1 MLHFC
6 QVMFMDSMKVN
17 EYLDT
22 EYCNTAL
29 ARSWVV
35 LLSLDAQPTDG
46 EQETFEEVQ
55 RVLRNSEPILEEIQ
69 CYKGAGKEIREVS
82 TLEVLLGC

>member
-1 MLHFC
+1 
-6 QVMFMDSMKVN
+6 MFMKRTKINPEFVN
-17 EYLDT
+17 
-22 EYCNTAL
+22 
-29 ARSWVV
+29 SVVV
-35 LLSLDAQPTDG
+35 LMPLDAQPTDG

-82 TLEVLLGC
+82 TCRILTGWMSLLGLLYPKSQG

>member
-1 MLHFC
+1 M
-6 QVMFMDSMKVN
+6 
-17 EYLDT
+17 
-22 EYCNTAL
+22 
-29 ARSWVV
+29 
-35 LLSLDAQPTDG
+35 SLDAQPTDG

-82 TLEVLLGC
+82 TSHVLMGWMSPSGPLNPNSQE

>member
-1 MLHFC
+1 MNPSF
-6 QVMFMDSMKVN
+6 VN
-17 EYLDT
+17 SISINL
-22 EYCNTAL
+22 
-29 ARSWVV
+29 VV
-35 LLSLDAQPTDG
+35 LMFLDAQPTDG

-82 TLEVLLGC
+82 TCYSLMGWTSLLGPLNLKSQV

>member
-1 MLHFC
+1 M
-6 QVMFMDSMKVN
+6 
-17 EYLDT
+17 
-22 EYCNTAL
+22 
-29 ARSWVV
+29 
-35 LLSLDAQPTDG
+35 SLDAQPTDG

-82 TLEVLLGC
+82 TCHTFMGWMSPLGLLYPNSQE

>member
-1 MLHFC
+1 M
-6 QVMFMDSMKVN
+6 
-17 EYLDT
+17 
-22 EYCNTAL
+22 
-29 ARSWVV
+29 VV
-35 LLSLDAQPTDG
+35 LMSLDAQPTDG

-82 TLEVLLGC
+82 TCHILMGWMSLLGLLYPNSLE

>member
-1 MLHFC
+1 MT
-6 QVMFMDSMKVN
+6 QVLLFGPRI
-17 EYLDT
+17 
-22 EYCNTAL
+22 CNTAL

-69 CYKGAGKEIREVS
+69 CYKGAGREIREVS
-82 TLEVLLGC
+82 IAGTADFG

>member
-1 MLHFC
+1 M
-6 QVMFMDSMKVN
+6 
-17 EYLDT
+17 
-22 EYCNTAL
+22 
-29 ARSWVV
+29 
-35 LLSLDAQPTDG
+35 SLDAQPTDG

-82 TLEVLLGC
+82 TSHL

>member
-1 MLHFC
+1 
-6 QVMFMDSMKVN
+6 
-17 EYLDT
+17 
-22 EYCNTAL
+22 
-29 ARSWVV
+29 V

-82 TLEVLLGC
+82 TLKVLAGC